1 MRNATF
7 VNRRNMHKSGRPGF
21 AEMHEYYLGPMQE
34 FRSANVDLL
43 ASQELELQDL
53 GVEVPGRQSPVPSV
67 EIGAAARAKERPQLR
82 TTPPVGASVRVTLPV
97 QVVPSVR
104 Q

>member
-1 MRNATF
+1 MRNTTF

-21 AEMHEYYLGPMQE
+21 AEMHEYYWGPMQE

-53 GVEVPGRQSPVPSV
+53 GLEVPGQSPLLRLWRLGLRL
-67 EIGAAARAKERPQLR
+67 ELKERPQ
-82 TTPPVGASVRVTLPV
+82 
-97 QVVPSVR
+97 
-104 Q
+104 